1 MKKILVLLITLVC
14 ISHAIKY
21 SSRIKALGTDF
32 ANLIP
37 DYETDLYNNSQLLGK
52 KLLGISYE
60 PNLGTPLTMRVLTKR
75 FGWFGNYWASYR
87 NNKPPIPYW
96 YPNIISISANDL
108 WMLDLRGKLPK
119 FLASDVWNL
128 RNDGSYYKKPYYV
141 NEMNYDT
148 ICTIKYLLSATGS
161 HNIGKHLKII
171 PLVCGGIYGNYRNYR
186 YSGEVQ
192 ELDQWL
198 FIYTGMV
205 GIYYRNTPIN
215 NKFSSFYLTIG
226 GPVSTSDIDGL
237 PYSVYSH
244 LFGDEIQQT
253 FFAKTLTAQLGLA
266 KGITI
271 DENGFIA
278 IGMRDVL
285 LYQRTHTPDTSFI
298 YPYTELRGLRNTLSF
313 PLALEYNIGK
323 IALRIGTRLYYTFKG
338 DKEWNSD
345 STLTHYNEHQLN
357 LGYSFGLSWQPTDNF
372 IIDVYNTNN
381 LAELD
386 AWAIYLKYVH

>member
-1 MKKILVLLITLVC
+1 MINFFA
-14 ISHAIKY
+14 IS
-21 SSRIKALGTDF
+21 
-32 ANLIP
+32 
-37 DYETDLYNNSQLLGK
+37 
-52 KLLGISYE
+52 
-60 PNLGTPLTMRVLTKR
+60 V
-75 FGWFGNYWASYR
+75 
-87 NNKPPIPYW
+87 
-96 YPNIISISANDL
+96 NDL
-108 WMLDLRGKLPK
+108 WMLDMRGKLPK

-128 RNDGSYYKKPYYV
+128 RNDGSYYNKRYYV
-141 NEMNYDT
+141 NGLNYDT
-148 ICTIKYLLSATGS
+148 TRTIKYLLSATGS
-161 HNIGKHLKII
+161 HNIGKYLRII

-186 YSGEVQ
+186 YSDEVQ

-253 FFAKTLTAQLGLA
+253 FFAKTLTARLGWA
-266 KGITI
+266 KGIMI

-285 LYQRTHTPDTSFI
+285 LYQRTHTADTSFI

-313 PLALEYNIGK
+313 PLPILIV
-323 IALRIGTRLYYTFKG
+323 R
-338 DKEWNSD
+338 
-345 STLTHYNEHQLN
+345 
-357 LGYSFGLSWQPTDNF
+357 
-372 IIDVYNTNN
+372 
-381 LAELD
+381 
-386 AWAIYLKYVH
+386 